1 MLDGETSPSGEK
13 ERGGKEEGVVL
24 LSPPHPTPRG
34 AHSSPLRLRRAR
46 RVPLLTSEQPGPET
60 SHPAVS
66 AENFPLSSQI
76 FRGGGQN

>member
-34 AHSSPLRLRRAR
+34 AHSIPLRLERAR